1 MTFKELF
8 SQFSF
13 ADIRPAFLNLWQT
26 NEPKL
31 VEHLDLD
38 KWERIYQNVQ
48 ALEAKS
54 SQYYIRLVWRWETC
68 SPMIDMNCS
77 VYDKVDNH
85 LDCPMACY
93 PSWSEI
99 AGMEVVVEKDIVIT
113 PQELVAGLL
122 WEITYFGTKEYG
134 QDISRR
140 NEMKREKVFMSKITG
155 LEYDFTVP
163 DSEFPCC
170 CICQVDRI
178 YRNLC
183 GKS

>member
-13 ADIRPAFLNLWQT
+13 AEIRPAFLNLWQT

-48 ALEAKS
+48 ALETKS
-54 SQYYIRLVWRWETC
+54 SQYYIRLGYRWETC

-77 VYDKVDNH
+77 VYDKADNH

-99 AGMEVVVEKDIVIT
+99 AGMEVVVETFVVGNSWYGSGGRKRYRDHATRACRRLAV
-113 PQELVAGLL
+113 GNHLL
-122 WEITYFGTKEYG
+122 WRNGRDCTKKYE
-134 QDISRR
+134 
-140 NEMKREKVFMSKITG
+140 
-155 LEYDFTVP
+155 
-163 DSEFPCC
+163 
-170 CICQVDRI
+170 
-178 YRNLC
+178 
-183 GKS
+183 